1 MNNRAMLFTQT
12 SDAMHAFGK
21 YVVQQSRSRLS
32 KAKTTKGTLY
42 NSINYR
48 FEMMPNSLIIKFPF
62 MKDIDYAKYQDL
74 GVKGTKS
81 VYPNTRTSPFKF
93 GTGTGKKGG
102 LTKSIDKW
110 IKSKR
115 FQFQQPKKI
124 KVKGKEVDNPKAGKF
139 MSYKTMT
146 FLISRSIYQKGIPA
160 KHFYSKSFDLGYNKL
175 PKEIIEAFALDVK
188 EAFKKYTVG

>member
-1 MNNRAMLFTQT
+1 MLFTQT

-32 KAKTTKGTLY
+32 KAGTTKGRLY
-42 NSINYR
+42 DSIDYK
-48 FEMMPNSLIIKFPF
+48 FDIMPNSLSIKFPF

-74 GVKGTKS
+74 GVKGKKS
-81 VYPNTRTSPFKF
+81 NYIQNKNSPFKF

-102 LTKSIDKW
+102 LTKAIDKW
-110 IKSKR
+110 IRSKR

-124 KVKGKEVDNPKAGKF
+124 KVKGKEVDNPKAGQF

-188 EAFKKYTVG
+188 EAFKKYTVA